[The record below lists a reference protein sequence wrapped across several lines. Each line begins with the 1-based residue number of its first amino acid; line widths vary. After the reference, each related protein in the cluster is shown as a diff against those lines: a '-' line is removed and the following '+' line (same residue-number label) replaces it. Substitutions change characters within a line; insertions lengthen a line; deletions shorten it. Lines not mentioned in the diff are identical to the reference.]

1 MSDSRRTVKHIFVTG
16 GVVSSVGK
24 GVTVAAIG
32 RLLKSRG
39 IRVSIQKLDPYFNV
53 DPGTMSPYQHGEV
66 FVTEDGA
73 ETDLDLGHYE
83 RFIDEHLTRESNV
96 TSGQVFE
103 HVIEKERRGDYLGGT
118 VQMIPHV
125 TDEIRERILRVG
137 EAANADVVIV
147 EVGGTVG
154 DIESLPFIES
164 IRQLRRNLG
173 RENVFYIHVTL
184 LPYIGSTGELK
195 TKPTQHSVHELRRLG
210 IQPEMIIC
218 RSDFEMPPEL
228 REKIAL
234 FCDVDEPAVIPLVTF
249 ASIYEVPMYLENI
262 GLGNLLVQALRLPD
276 RQPDLAVWE
285 EIVEQVT
292 YSHAPLEIAIVGKY
306 TQLPDAYLSV
316 TESLRHACAANEVS
330 LNLKWVNAEDVEA
343 DGPEAHLAG
352 VRGIVVPGG
361 FGPRGIEG
369 KIMAARFARENR
381 IPYLGLCLGLQVA
394 VIEFAR
400 VVLGKQANSTEF
412 DPQTPIPVIDQ
423 MESQRGVTNK
433 GGTMRLGAYPCALEP
448 GTIAAEAYG
457 KSLVHERHRHRW
469 EVNDRYKHVLAAHG
483 FRVSGVWPEGGLAE
497 IMERTDHPFFL
508 GSQFHPEFKSRPNR
522 PHPLFVKFVQAGK
535 QVHLEGDQESLPI
548 DGADVALHAA
558 PVLGREEADLPVPSG
573 QLPR

>member
-1 MSDSRRTVKHIFVTG
+1 M
-16 GVVSSVGK
+16 
-24 GVTVAAIG
+24 
-32 RLLKSRG
+32 
-39 IRVSIQKLDPYFNV
+39 
-53 DPGTMSPYQHGEV
+53 
-66 FVTEDGA
+66 
-73 ETDLDLGHYE
+73 
-83 RFIDEHLTRESNV
+83 
-96 TSGQVFE
+96 
-103 HVIEKERRGDYLGGT
+103 
-118 VQMIPHV
+118 
-125 TDEIRERILRVG
+125 
-137 EAANADVVIV
+137 
-147 EVGGTVG
+147 
-154 DIESLPFIES
+154 
-164 IRQLRRNLG
+164 
-173 RENVFYIHVTL
+173 TL

-381 IPYLGLCLGLQVA
+381 DTLSWALPGLAGCRYR
-394 VIEFAR
+394 IRAR
-400 VVLGKQANSTEF
+400 RAGRAGQQHRIRST
-412 DPQTPIPVIDQ
+412 DAHTGDRP
-423 MESQRGVTNK
+423 N
-433 GGTMRLGAYPCALEP
+433 
-448 GTIAAEAYG
+448 G
-457 KSLVHERHRHRW
+457 KSAGSNEQR
-469 EVNDRYKHVLAAHG
+469 RY
-483 FRVSGVWPEGGLAE
+483 
-497 IMERTDHPFFL
+497 
-508 GSQFHPEFKSRPNR
+508 
-522 PHPLFVKFVQAGK
+522 
-535 QVHLEGDQESLPI
+535 
-548 DGADVALHAA
+548 HAA
-558 PVLGREEADLPVPSG
+558 GRVPVRA
-573 QLPR
+573 

>member
-1 MSDSRRTVKHIFVTG
+1 MSDTRHVAKHIFVTG

-39 IRVSIQKLDPYFNV
+39 IRVSIQKLDPYINV

-66 FVTEDGA
+66 FVTDDGA

-83 RFIDEHLTRESNV
+83 RFIDEPLTRESNV
-96 TSGQVFE
+96 TAGQVFE

-118 VQMIPHV
+118 VQMIPHI
-125 TDEIRERILRVG
+125 TTEIRDRILRVG
-137 EAANADVVIV
+137 EASQADVVIV

-154 DIESLPFIES
+154 DIEGLPFIES
-164 IRQLRRNLG
+164 IRQLRRILG

-195 TKPTQHSVHELRRLG
+195 TKPTQHSVQELRRLG

-218 RSDFEMPPEL
+218 RSDYEMTPDL

-249 ASIYEVPMYLENI
+249 SSIYEVPLYLESI
-262 GLGNLLVQALRLPD
+262 GLGNLLVRALRLPE
-276 RQPDLAVWE
+276 RVPDLSVWE
-285 EIVEQVT
+285 EIVAHVRCD
-292 YSHAPLEIAIVGKY
+292 HAPLEIAIVGKY

-316 TESLRHACAANEVS
+316 TEALRHACAANQVNLE
-330 LNLKWVNAEDVEA
+330 LKWVNAEDVEA
-343 DGPEAHLAG
+343 DGPEAHLSN
-352 VRGIVVPGG
+352 VRGILVPGG

-369 KIMAARFARENR
+369 KIQAARFARENR

-400 VVLGKQANSTEF
+400 AVIGERANSTEF
-412 DPQTPIPVIDQ
+412 DPDTPYPVIDQ
-423 MESQRGVTNK
+423 MESQRGITQK

-448 GTIAAEAYG
+448 GTVAAAAYG
-457 KSLVHERHRHRW
+457 VPLVHERHRHRW
-469 EVNDRYKHVLAAHG
+469 ELNDRYKDVLAEHG
-483 FRVSGVWPEGGLAE
+483 LRVSGIWPEGGLAE
-497 IMERTDHPFFL
+497 ILEHSNHPFFV
-508 GSQFHPEFKSRPNR
+508 GCQFHPEFKSRPNR
-522 PHPLFVKFVQAGK
+522 PHPLFAAFVQAGK
-535 QVHLEGDQESLPI
+535 QVHLEGDQEPLPI
-548 DGADVALHAA
+548 DAGEDVLSPPASLDAQT
-558 PVLGREEADLPVPSG
+558 EEFPIPSA

>member
-1 MSDSRRTVKHIFVTG
+1 MPESRHTAKHIFVTG

-66 FVTEDGA
+66 FVTDDGA

-83 RFIDEHLTRESNV
+83 RFIDEPLSRESNV
-96 TSGQVFE
+96 TAGQVFE

-118 VQMIPHV
+118 VQMIPHI
-125 TDEIRERILRVG
+125 TSEIRERILRVG
-137 EAANADVVIV
+137 ETSNADVVIV

-154 DIESLPFIES
+154 DIEGLPFIES
-164 IRQLRRNLG
+164 IRQLRRILG
-173 RENVFYIHVTL
+173 REDVFYIHVTL

-195 TKPTQHSVHELRRLG
+195 TKPTQHSVQELRRLG

-218 RSDFEMPPEL
+218 RSDYEMTPDL

-234 FCDVDEPAVIPLVTF
+234 FCDVDEPAVIPLMTF
-249 ASIYEVPMYLENI
+249 SSIYEVPMYLEEI
-262 GLGNLLVQALRLPD
+262 GVGNLLVRALRLPE
-276 RQPDLAVWE
+276 RAPDLSVWE
-285 EIVEQVT
+285 EIVEHVT
-292 YSHAPLEIAIVGKY
+292 CDHASLEIAIVGKY

-316 TESLRHACAANEVS
+316 TEALRHACAANQVS
-330 LNLKWVNAEDVEA
+330 LKLKWVNAEDVEA
-343 DGPEAHLAG
+343 DGPEAHLSN

-369 KIMAARFARENR
+369 KIQAARFARENQ

-400 VVLGKQANSTEF
+400 AVLGERANSTEF
-412 DPQTPIPVIDQ
+412 DPDTPHPVIDQ
-423 MESQRGVTNK
+423 MESQRGITQK

-448 GTIAAEAYG
+448 GTLAAAAYG
-457 KSLVHERHRHRW
+457 ESLVHERHRHRW
-469 EVNDRYKHVLAAHG
+469 EVNDRYRDVLAEHG
-483 FRVSGVWPEGGLAE
+483 LRVSGVWPEGGLVE

-522 PHPLFVKFVQAGK
+522 PHPLFAAFVQAGK
-535 QVHLEGDQESLPI
+535 RVHLEGDQEPLPI
-548 DGADVALHAA
+548 DASDEMLSPPASLDAQS
-558 PVLGREEADLPVPSG
+558 EEFPIPSA

>member
-1 MSDSRRTVKHIFVTG
+1 MSDTRHVAKHIFVTG

-39 IRVSIQKLDPYFNV
+39 IRVSIQKLDPYINV

-66 FVTEDGA
+66 FVTDDGA

-83 RFIDEHLTRESNV
+83 RFIDEPLTRESNV
-96 TSGQVFE
+96 TAGQVFE

-118 VQMIPHV
+118 VQMIPHI
-125 TDEIRERILRVG
+125 TTEIRDRILRVG
-137 EAANADVVIV
+137 EASQADVVIV

-154 DIESLPFIES
+154 DIEGLPFIES
-164 IRQLRRNLG
+164 IRQLRRILG

-195 TKPTQHSVHELRRLG
+195 TKPTQHSVQELRRLG

-218 RSDFEMPPEL
+218 RSDYEMTPDL

-249 ASIYEVPMYLENI
+249 SSIYEVPLYLESI
-262 GLGNLLVQALRLPD
+262 GLGNLLVRALRLPE
-276 RQPDLAVWE
+276 RVPDLSVWE
-285 EIVEQVT
+285 EIVAHVRCD
-292 YSHAPLEIAIVGKY
+292 HAPLEIAIVGKY

-316 TESLRHACAANEVS
+316 TEALRHACAANQVNLE
-330 LNLKWVNAEDVEA
+330 LKWVNAEDVEA
-343 DGPEAHLAG
+343 DGPEAHLSN
-352 VRGIVVPGG
+352 VRGILVPGG

-369 KIMAARFARENR
+369 KIQAARFARENR

-400 VVLGKQANSTEF
+400 AVIGERANSTEF
-412 DPQTPIPVIDQ
+412 DPDTPHPVIDQ
-423 MESQRGVTNK
+423 MESQRGVTQK

-448 GTIAAEAYG
+448 GTVAAAAYG
-457 KSLVHERHRHRW
+457 VPLVHERHRHRW
-469 EVNDRYKHVLAAHG
+469 ELNDRYKDVLAEHG
-483 FRVSGVWPEGGLAE
+483 LRVSGVWPKGGLAE
-497 IMERTDHPFFL
+497 ILEHSNHPFFV
-508 GSQFHPEFKSRPNR
+508 GCQFHPEFKSRPNR
-522 PHPLFVKFVQAGK
+522 PHPLFAAFVQAGK
-535 QVHLEGDQESLPI
+535 QVHLEGDQEPLPI
-548 DGADVALHAA
+548 DAGEDVLSPPASLDAQT
-558 PVLGREEADLPVPSG
+558 EEFPIPSA